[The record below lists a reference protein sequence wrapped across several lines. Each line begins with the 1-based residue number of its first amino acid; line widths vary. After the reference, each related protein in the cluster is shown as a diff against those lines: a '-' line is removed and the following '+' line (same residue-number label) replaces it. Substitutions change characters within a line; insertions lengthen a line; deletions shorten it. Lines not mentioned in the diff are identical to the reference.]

1 MAGATI
7 LGRQIMW
14 RAGTVVALRDETPTA
29 RTITLEVPDWP
40 GHLAGQ
46 HVDVRLT
53 APDGY
58 SAVRSY
64 SIASAPNSERHV
76 EITVERMPEGEVSPY
91 LTQEVVAGDRL
102 ELRGP
107 IGGWFVWRN
116 EQTAPIQLIAGGS
129 GIVPLMAMVRSRVV
143 AGSTAPF
150 RLLYSVREPGG
161 VFYRDE
167 LRALAERDRSV
178 MVTYAYTRSIPKGW
192 PRPPGRIDAELI
204 AHTAWPTN
212 VEATCYICGP
222 TSFVESVADLLIALG
237 RDRDKIKTERFG
249 PTGGP
254 K

>member
-1 MAGATI
+1 
-7 LGRQIMW
+7 MW

-76 EITVERMPEGEVSPY
+76 QITVERLPNGEVSPY
-91 LTQEVVAGDRL
+91 LTKEVNVGDRL

-107 IGGWFVWRN
+107 IGGWFVWRS
-116 EQTAPIQLIAGGS
+116 EQTEPIQLIAGGS
-129 GIVPLMAMVRSRVV
+129 GIVPLMAMIRSRGVTR
-143 AGSTAPF
+143 STAPF
-150 RLLYSVREPGG
+150 RLLYSVREPGA

-167 LRALAERDRSV
+167 LHSLSKNADS
-178 MVTYAYTRSIPKGW
+178 MSIHYAYTRVTPMNW
-192 PRPPGRIDAELI
+192 PRLPGRIDTKLI
-204 AHTAWPTN
+204 ADTTWGADLGP
-212 VEATCYICGP
+212 TCYICGP
-222 TSFVESVADLLIALG
+222 TPFVESVAELLTASGNDPG
-237 RDRDKIKTERFG
+237 RIKTERFG
-249 PTGGP
+249 PTGGQ